1 MDSKTIRAKVK
12 AKEHANLDSF
22 PFRFGY
28 SFPTESTLMI
38 KNCVVRKDTNKKQ
51 PPGRCT
57 YDGDFSLPGNSRVF
71 HATFMLL
78 EIDYTI
84 VTVIRKGP
92 QFDTEDKL
100 SDFLRDLRKQG
111 KIDTDTLIEFY
122 NRGVSSYMD
131 LFNTLC
137 EIDRQKA
144 DEASEAKHEDVLKK
158 AYDHVSYNALRA
170 NSAEEER
177 DKAQSSQAE
186 AEELAAGALS
196 SKVEAEAQ
204 TAQAQ
209 AQAAEAQAQAAEAE
223 VGREKADKTA
233 AEEKAKRIKY
243 EKLAKSGN
251 LHDTSKQGKP
261 VSSGRTFKVLDAG
274 IETMRYNGKKAVYV
288 DITDG
293 VMTNRILN
301 SWINGQSARLA
312 LAQALIGEEIT
323 YDTWGGYSERW
334 FYHLHKT

>member
-177 DKAQSSQAE
+177 DIAQSIQAEAEHLAARALSSQAE
-186 AEELAAGALS
+186 AEE
-196 SKVEAEAQ
+196 Q

-209 AQAAEAQAQAAEAE
+209 AQAAAAE
-223 VGREKADKTA
+223 VGRVKAEEKAD
-233 AEEKAKRIKY
+233 EEKAKRIKY
-243 EKLAKSGN
+243 EELAKKGN
-251 LHDTSKQGKP
+251 LQDTSKKGKP
-261 VSSGRTFKVLDAG
+261 VSSGSIFKVLNAG
-274 IETMRYNGKKAVYV
+274 IETMQYNGKEAVYV

-293 VMTNRILN
+293 LTTNRIFN
-301 SWINGQSARLA
+301 SWENGRSARLE

-323 YDTWGGYSERW
+323 YDTWGGYSNKW
-334 FYHLHKT
+334 FYHLHKL